1 MKKGI
6 EEYTNIHKKIRNLK
20 LNLDKLQSYDEVIK
34 VNNEIRKLTR
44 EAEDLLLQIKK
55 KSKQCNYSIVKEKE
69 TCGIK

>member
-44 EAEDLLLQIKK
+44 EAEELLLQIKK

>member
-20 LNLDKLQSYDEVIK
+20 LNLVKLQSYDEVIK

-44 EAEDLLLQIKK
+44 EAEELLLQIKK

>member
-6 EEYTNIHKKIRNLK
+6 EEYTNIHKKIRDLK
-20 LNLDKLQSYDEVIK
+20 LTLDKLQSYDDVIK

-44 EAEDLLLQIKK
+44 EAEELLLQIKK

-69 TCGIK
+69 TCGIN

>member
-44 EAEDLLLQIKK
+44 EAEELLLQIKK
-55 KSKQCNYSIVKEKE
+55 KSKQCNYSIVKEK
-69 TCGIK
+69 

>member
-44 EAEDLLLQIKK
+44 EAEELLLQIKK

-69 TCGIK
+69 ACGIK